1 MSSSSLAALRDMFP
15 SWDAAILSELLEAN
29 GGDLESTVDMALTM
43 EAPPPAPAQ
52 AETARSP
59 PSPRRASSSRNEPSP
74 RRSSSSSARRSR
86 VQLPEDFLRL
96 PTDGQV
102 VVERAL
108 SAQEQRDAELAAML
122 QNEIFRDQLFADE
135 EFSSHFRDHRGV
147 GPSAARRPSQATAP
161 EKSASEIASET
172 FSAMSDKFSTM
183 SEVMKRKMHEV
194 YLQFQTR
201 TDAPSRKD
209 PLR

>member
-1 MSSSSLAALRDMFP
+1 M
-15 SWDAAILSELLEAN
+15 ELP
-29 GGDLESTVDMALTM
+29 D
-43 EAPPPAPAQ
+43 
-52 AETARSP
+52 
-59 PSPRRASSSRNEPSP
+59 
-74 RRSSSSSARRSR
+74 
-86 VQLPEDFLRL
+86 DFLRL

-147 GPSAARRPSQATAP
+147 GPSARRPSQAAAP
-161 EKSASEIASET
+161 EKSASDIASET
-172 FSAMSDKFSTM
+172 FNAMSEKFSTM
-183 SEVMKRKMHEV
+183 SEGELLCMLLDWIGWLSERLCVVMKRKMHEV

>member
-15 SWDAAILSELLEAN
+15 SWDEAILSELLEAN
-29 GGDLESTVDMALTM
+29 GGDLESTVDMALSM
-43 EAPPPAPAQ
+43 EAPPPQTQTTQP
-52 AETARSP
+52 P
-59 PSPRRASSSRNEPSP
+59 PSPRRASSTRAGPTP
-74 RRSSSSSARRSR
+74 RRTTSSARRSR
-86 VQLPEDFLRL
+86 VQLPDDFLRL

-147 GPSAARRPSQATAP
+147 GPSAARRPSQAP